1 MVISR
6 RFFIFGWCLF
16 YCSETLQKGSALQ
29 GWWWAPYLE
38 ILLRMKH
45 RMRVSE
51 RMLGTAGRSWRPA
64 PFLNHFLKTNAWR
77 SAIKS
82 QLLDQLLIIV
92 YLWYLCAQTV
102 RLNTRSCTQHSSS
115 RPRSPSFQWHRCQ
128 APKRLLQMP
137 PSVGQNMPLQSI
149 YVGNVSPN
157 VLNVNTYV
165 KQMMSVCTCQITAV
179 YACQYNPIQ
188 STCLRVAEGFVN
200 VSCRNM
206 WAKTYVQ
213 VIRQC
218 TCHWK
223 HVHAYVFARAGIHVK
238 QLITHGSASLGW
250 VYSRTPANCTNVR
263 GAHVHQ
269 CVSPCGQNM
278 PANMQVHVTTYLSK
292 QFRLQVRT

>member
-1 MVISR
+1 
-6 RFFIFGWCLF
+6 
-16 YCSETLQKGSALQ
+16 
-29 GWWWAPYLE
+29 
-38 ILLRMKH
+38 
-45 RMRVSE
+45 
-51 RMLGTAGRSWRPA
+51 MLGTAGRSWRPA

-179 YACQYNPIQ
+179 YACQYNPHVCGLPRGLSMYHAEICEQKHMCKWSVNAPVIENMYMHMLSHVLVYMLNNWSHMGQHLLDGFIQ
-188 STCLRVAEGFVN
+188 EHLLIVRMLEVHTFINASAHA
-200 VSCRNM
+200 
-206 WAKTYVQ
+206 AKTCQQICKY
-213 VIRQC
+213 
-218 TCHWK
+218 
-223 HVHAYVFARAGIHVK
+223 
-238 QLITHGSASLGW
+238 
-250 VYSRTPANCTNVR
+250 
-263 GAHVHQ
+263 
-269 CVSPCGQNM
+269 M
-278 PANMQVHVTTYLSK
+278 
-292 QFRLQVRT
+292 